1 MKILLFVLAAFIIF
15 SAAILVALSIVAGS
29 AVGIIVGLAVM
40 VGVIATCYVVEQVEN
55 DLQILD
61 AGALQSV
68 EVEDISASSDLAH
81 DDLLGRTCWLGSFF
95 FCSHSD
101 SFCV

>member
-40 VGVIATCYVVEQVEN
+40 VGVIATCYVVERDHQQAKRARRLSRTVW
-55 DLQILD
+55 
-61 AGALQSV
+61 V
-68 EVEDISASSDLAH
+68 
-81 DDLLGRTCWLGSFF
+81 GR
-95 FCSHSD
+95 
-101 SFCV
+101 